1 MNQFHPLFIT
11 STTLLTS
18 VFIALTSPG
27 SFADGDEDDR
37 RILTVSAQSS
47 VEIPMTHARITI
59 MIEAR
64 GKTPKEAQSSI
75 TRRSNPVLDFLK
87 SEEVEKLQTSGLS
100 LTPIFESRQ
109 KRPDIWNIRN
119 EIVGYSAQWT
129 TSFEVTVERA
139 GEIADA
145 VIEKGA
151 DRISSFQLKATDQ
164 AVETA
169 RTEALSDAAKL
180 ARDRGIAVLAS
191 LDYELDEIVRIH
203 VNDVGPVYPRRA
215 MRGEA
220 MSMATDAGPSTAIEG
235 GMQKIPGSVQL
246 KIAY

>member
-1 MNQFHPLFIT
+1 MNQLRPSFLT
-11 STTLLTS
+11 QTTILTS
-18 VFIALTSPG
+18 MIVTLASPG
-27 SFADGDEDDR
+27 SFADEDNDDR

-47 VEIPMTHARITI
+47 VEIPTTHARITI

-75 TRRSNPVLDFLK
+75 ARRSNPVLDFLK

-109 KRPDIWNIRN
+109 KRPDIWNSRN

-145 VIEKGA
+145 VIKKGA
-151 DRISSFQLKATDQ
+151 DRISSFQLKAMDQ
-164 AVETA
+164 AVESA
-169 RTEALSDAAKL
+169 RTEALSRAAKL
-180 ARDRGIAVLAS
+180 ARDRGIAVLGS
-191 LDYELDEIVRIH
+191 LGYELVEIVHIQVH
-203 VNDVGPVYPRRA
+203 NTGPIYP
-215 MRGEA
+215 MRA
-220 MSMATDAGPSTAIEG
+220 MSMSADAAPTTAIEG

-246 KIAY
+246 EISY